1 MVPLQFQLLIL
12 IRQIQQMLLI
22 TGLLLLRL
30 SSDKLLP
37 NGYDLDEGLK
47 DLLFL
52 LRKGDDALDVLLS
65 IRR

>member
-22 TGLLLLRL
+22 TRLLLLRL
-30 SSDKLLP
+30 GSDRLLP
-37 NGYDLDEGLK
+37 NGYDLEEGLK
-47 DLLFL
+47 VLVFL

>member
-22 TGLLLLRL
+22 TRLLLLRL

-52 LRKGDDALDVLLS
+52 LRKGDDAFDVLLS